1 MPTGYTVYI
10 KNRDITTGK
19 EFLKLCTRN
28 FGIAVDIRDE
38 SLSVPTPTHFEPNS
52 YYKKAYDKAVEVRNK
67 YRKMTFDEA
76 KQKMI
81 ENYNERIAFSKEYL
95 KDCKSEDEKYKKV
108 RDEVAKWNP
117 PTSEHEG
124 LKKFALEQ
132 IDMSMNTSYCKYL
145 EDDINRQLD
154 VSDEAVFAYMNEI
167 NEQCE
172 KDVERAY
179 RRWQEDLKRADEKN
193 MWMQQF
199 LDSLENI

>member
-10 KNRDITTGK
+10 KNEDITTGK

-28 FGIAVDIRDE
+28 FGIAIDIRDE
-38 SLSVPTPTHFEPNS
+38 SLSVPTPTHFEPHS

-67 YRKMTFDEA
+67 YRKMTFDKA

-81 ENYNERIAFSKEYL
+81 ENYNERIASSKEYL

-132 IDMSMNTSYCKYL
+132 IDMSMNTSLKNCTKL
-145 EDDINRQLD
+145 H
-154 VSDEAVFAYMNEI
+154 
-167 NEQCE
+167 CE
-172 KDVERAY
+172 FHK
-179 RRWQEDLKRADEKN
+179 
-193 MWMQQF
+193 
-199 LDSLENI
+199 

>member
-10 KNRDITTGK
+10 KNRDITIGK

-28 FGIAVDIRDE
+28 FGIAIDIRDE

-52 YYKKAYDKAVEVRNK
+52 YYKEAYDKAVEVRNK

-81 ENYNERIAFSKEYL
+81 ENYNERIASSKEYL

-124 LKKFALEQ
+124 LKNFALEQ